1 LEEGSLVLL
10 TAIQRDAVLFP
21 IIISS
26 FILLV
31 LLTASALVS
40 GSEVA
45 FFSLSPTEREELEGR
60 KGKSAKTALGLLD
73 YPKDLLATILIANNF
88 INVAIIMVSTHM
100 SAKIFMILEATVLT
114 QTLVNV
120 IIITFV
126 LLLFGEVIPKIYAA
140 KHGLRVSLMMALPLY
155 FTSRLFPFNFLR
167 KGLVGGTAALSN
179 LLGRKK
185 SVDVSTDELE
195 QALELTKAED
205 VDHKILEGIV
215 QFGNKDV
222 KQIMKSRIDVL
233 AFDISTPYDEVYN
246 TLRESSYS
254 RIPVYRES
262 FDTIEGILYVKDLLP
277 HLDAQP
283 RFKWQNLLREAIFV
297 PENKK
302 IDDLL
307 KSFQEQRMHL
317 AIVVDEY
324 GGTSGIVTLED
335 ILEEIVG
342 DISDEFDEEDLVYS
356 KLDKN
361 NYVFE
366 GKTPLIDMYRVMDI
380 DGEAFEEAKSESDTI
395 AGFVIEQAGKILK
408 KNERVTF
415 QNYTF
420 IVEAA
425 DNRKVKRLK
434 ITINTI
440 EEFDETEGD
449 KERQQRDENE

>member
-1 LEEGSLVLL
+1 MILSVQWD
-10 TAIQRDAVLFP
+10 TVLFP
-21 IIISS
+21 IILSCV
-26 FILLV
+26 ILLV

-45 FFSLSPTEREELEGR
+45 FFSLSPTETEDLEGR
-60 KGKSAKTALGLLD
+60 KGRSAKTALNLLD
-73 YPKDLLATILIANNF
+73 KPKDLLATILIANNF
-88 INVAIIMVSTHM
+88 INVGIIMVSTFM
-100 SAKIFMILEATVLT
+100 SAKIFEVVEASVLT

-120 IIITFV
+120 VVITFI

-140 KHGLRVSLMMALPLY
+140 KHGLRVSLMMALPLHY
-155 FTSRLFPFNFLR
+155 ASRTFPFNILR
-167 KGLVGGTAALSN
+167 RVLVKGTSALSRV
-179 LLGRKK
+179 LGKKK
-185 SVDVSTDELE
+185 SINVSSDELE
-195 QALELTKAED
+195 QALELTREED
-205 VDHKILEGIV
+205 EDHKILEGIV

-233 AFDISTPYDEVYN
+233 AFDVEASYDVIYQ
-246 TLRESSYS
+246 TLKELSYS

-262 FDTIEGILYVKDLLP
+262 FDNIEGILHVKDLLS
-277 HLDAQP
+277 HLDAP
-283 RFKWQNLLREAIFV
+283 ADFKWQKLLREPYFV

-307 KSFQEQRMHL
+307 TKFQSQRMHM

-335 ILEEIVG
+335 VLEEIVG
-342 DISDEFDEEDLVYS
+342 DISDEFDEEDLIYS
-356 KLDKN
+356 RLDDRN
-361 NYVFE
+361 FVFE

-380 DGEAFEEAKSESDTI
+380 EGEPFEEAKSESDTI

-415 QNYTF
+415 LNYTF

-425 DNRKVKRLK
+425 DSRKVKRVK
-434 ITINTI
+434 ITINPTT
-440 EEFDETEGD
+440 EESESRQEKITKEG
-449 KERQQRDENE
+449 